1 MQAYPIQNNSGS
13 AEPLMRVRL
22 VNQDITQMGNDKSD
36 IQFYSEYIEENL
48 KKPEL
53 SLINK
58 FNELATSENSSL
70 TPEEV
75 YGVLTDNN
83 IPLKVQEGTQQVA
96 WQDNTEDILKKNQ
109 EFDIS
114 DDKTLS
120 KIVEELETLTK
131 KKSSKS

>member
-1 MQAYPIQNNSGS
+1 M
-13 AEPLMRVRL
+13 
-22 VNQDITQMGNDKSD
+22 NQDITQMGNDKSD